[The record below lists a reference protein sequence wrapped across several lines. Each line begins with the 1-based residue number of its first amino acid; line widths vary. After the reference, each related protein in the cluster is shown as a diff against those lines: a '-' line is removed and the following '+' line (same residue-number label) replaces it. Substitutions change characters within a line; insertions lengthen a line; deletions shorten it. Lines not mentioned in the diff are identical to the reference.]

1 MPAAAASAMPA
12 IAPDPMPA
20 LAVCA
25 CPAEAPRA
33 LEFELLGAEARAG
46 TRERAVGGRPA
57 PFAGDSSG
65 PKALLAAICSADCEV
80 FAADGSEGLRGGAA
94 GVGPGLATGVGLTAG
109 VVCFGKLAGEVDESA
124 SVGAGVTC
132 SGRVAFGVPC

>member
-12 IAPDPMPA
+12 IAPEPMPA

-33 LEFELLGAEARAG
+33 LEFELLGAGARAG
-46 TRERAVGGRPA
+46 TGERAVGGRPA
-57 PFAGDSSG
+57 SFAGDSNG

-80 FAADGSEGLRGGAA
+80 FAADVSKGLRGVAA
-94 GVGPGLATGVGLTAG
+94 GVDPGVAATLGLTAG
-109 VVCFGKLAGEVDESA
+109 VV
-124 SVGAGVTC
+124 
-132 SGRVAFGVPC
+132 